1 VINMNY
7 ALRPITDDEMKAV
20 IPTKYW
26 ESFRKLDQIVQCF
39 LIANPDQCDTITTRG
54 FKRSRAAEL
63 AKAKREAGMTWAQV
77 IAELRTAH
85 GQSPCE
91 STLRRM
97 VAEL

>member
-1 VINMNY
+1 MKMNY
-7 ALRPITDDEMKAV
+7 GLRPVSKDEMRAI

-26 ESFRKLDQIVQCF
+26 VHFQKLDNADQCF
-39 LIANPDQCDTITTRG
+39 LIANPDQCEGIIARG
-54 FKRSRAAEL
+54 FKRARL
-63 AKAKREAGMTWAQV
+63 ADTAKTKRDAGMTWAQV
-77 IAELRTAH
+77 IAELRTEH